1 MALETARHGASLEGD
16 GIAAIGGQQERA
28 LALDDFVGLGNGEYQ
43 L

>member
-1 MALETARHGASLEGD
+1 MALETARHGAAVEGD
-16 GIAAIGGQQERA
+16 GMAAVGGQQETA

>member
-28 LALDDFVGLGNGEYQ
+28 LALDDFVGESHGNEQ
-43 L
+43 F